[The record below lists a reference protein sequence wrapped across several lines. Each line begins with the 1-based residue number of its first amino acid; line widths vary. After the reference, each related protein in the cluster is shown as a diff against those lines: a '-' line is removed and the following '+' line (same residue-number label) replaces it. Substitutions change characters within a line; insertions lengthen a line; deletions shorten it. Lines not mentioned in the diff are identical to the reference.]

1 MADAIFS
8 AFVSDMVSRGI
19 SFVFE
24 HFGHQQSTEA
34 KLQRLCHMLTR
45 VHSVVEEAKGRQITN
60 DGTLQW
66 LSELIDGEFQGRY
79 LLDTIRSGEH
89 DIEEDEHDGDKVAPP
104 RAFSISVLNPLKRVR
119 IATKDVLLQ
128 NDAGVD
134 EIHRVL
140 ESLQGISGD
149 LKEFIMLMQNCQ
161 PIGRPLPTNIFVDGQ
176 MFGRHVEKERIVNFL
191 LHDGGGSIGKLGVL
205 AIVGD
210 IGVGKT
216 TLVQH
221 ACDDAR
227 VRNHFPV
234 IILCCTYAIAA
245 NGGTVVL
252 QSKHVIGGADMN
264 WNDPVQLDNGSFGNK
279 RFLMVFEDMDM
290 HKKKMLEGLLPV
302 LRREC
307 KEGSKVIVTTKN
319 PRVATIGTVE
329 PIILKALPFP
339 EYWFFFKA
347 HAFAG
352 RDVEENPRLVALGK
366 AIARKLNGSFFGAKI
381 VGGVLRDYP
390 NPMVWCKVLRSNIE
404 GLSLLGDGIGYIADL
419 AGNLLPS
426 HVDMFLV
433 TIFTDT
439 LASHSDFTTLKDLS
453 GGHGSEA
460 CLAAENINLVL
471 LCKSVLPFCNYYHIA
486 HCTVGSQWFC
496 VVPCMPIISSLG
508 DENL

>member
-1 MADAIFS
+1 
-8 AFVSDMVSRGI
+8 
-19 SFVFE
+19 
-24 HFGHQQSTEA
+24 
-34 KLQRLCHMLTR
+34 
-45 VHSVVEEAKGRQITN
+45 
-60 DGTLQW
+60 
-66 LSELIDGEFQGRY
+66 
-79 LLDTIRSGEH
+79 
-89 DIEEDEHDGDKVAPP
+89 
-104 RAFSISVLNPLKRVR
+104 
-119 IATKDVLLQ
+119 
-128 NDAGVD
+128 
-134 EIHRVL
+134 
-140 ESLQGISGD
+140 
-149 LKEFIMLMQNCQ
+149 
-161 PIGRPLPTNIFVDGQ
+161 
-176 MFGRHVEKERIVNFL
+176 
-191 LHDGGGSIGKLGVL
+191 
-205 AIVGD
+205 
-210 IGVGKT
+210 
-216 TLVQH
+216 
-221 ACDDAR
+221 
-227 VRNHFPV
+227 V

-307 KEGSKVIVTTKN
+307 KEGSKVIITTKN

-508 DENL
+508 HENL